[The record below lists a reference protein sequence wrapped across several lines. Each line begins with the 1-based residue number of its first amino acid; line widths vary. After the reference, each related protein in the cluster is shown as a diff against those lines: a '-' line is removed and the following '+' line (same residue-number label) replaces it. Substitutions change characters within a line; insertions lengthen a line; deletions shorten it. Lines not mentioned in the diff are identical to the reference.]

1 MRKTVLL
8 NSMVSNV
15 ISEMGHTDMLTVGD
29 CGLPIPEY
37 VERIDLAL
45 KLGVPSFLETLDTI
59 LEELCVERIIL
70 AEEIKTASPDMEKA
84 VLARFGEKVKVEYV
98 PHEEFKMITGK
109 SKAIVRTGEC
119 TPYANVILV
128 SGVTFG

>member
-8 NSMVSNV
+8 NSNISSV
-15 ISEMGHTDMLTVGD
+15 ISRMGHTDMLTVGD
-29 CGLPIPEY
+29 CGLPIPDG

-45 KLGVPSFLETLDTI
+45 KKGVPAFLDVLDTI

-70 AEEIKTASPDMEKA
+70 AEEIKTASPEMHA
-84 VLARFGEKVKVEYV
+84 AILARFGEGVQVEYV
-98 PHEEFKMITGK
+98 PHAQFKRQSAQ

-119 TPYANVILV
+119 TPYANVILC
-128 SGVTFG
+128 SGVTF